1 MLNQQNEQ
9 AEPECKALIM
19 IASLYIISSLLT

>member
-1 MLNQQNEQ
+1 MLNQHNEQ
-9 AEPECKALIM
+9 AEPESKAETM